1 MLLRSVDFGNLDL
14 RMASI
19 SSKVI
24 CLCLVS
30 SGESVE
36 SGSWIESDI
45 ILSEVWNS
53 TMNSEDGG
61 VVRGRIEIASRRF
74 KDW

>member
-1 MLLRSVDFGNLDL
+1 MPLCMSLLFVSSFWRIEIIWFGSIFMNSVLFRRVDLGNCDFKIVS
-14 RMASI
+14 M

-24 CLCLVS
+24 CLCLAS

-45 ILSEVWNS
+45 I
-53 TMNSEDGG
+53 
-61 VVRGRIEIASRRF
+61 
-74 KDW
+74 